1 MGRIWD
7 FVSSTITARPWWT
20 LAVLFAITLLL
31 GSGTALRAPFTGSS
45 AFLTPNS
52 EVAQA
57 SQDIDDLFSD
67 NAGVA
72 RATVVFEGDVLS
84 PAGLAQ
90 MDAVLT
96 AVTSDP
102 SVAAVQ
108 SRSNPSLAP
117 STVIAAVARIGD
129 LGSATPGEIES
140 AVAAIENIPRAK
152 LAFDR
157 VYGTDDSGQPLGI
170 AAIYLDSSER
180 EPLFAAQ
187 ERVEEIADATPGPL
201 STVTISTSSLNRDFR
216 EGTSRLSA
224 PFFVLAV
231 VLIGALIFLFLRRF
245 SDLVVTMLGII
256 VSVIWIIGAEGW
268 LGPNALGLI
277 GPPNALT
284 AMVPVILVSLSVD
297 YSIQAVARYR
307 EHRIAG
313 EPAVEAVRNG
323 LRRVL
328 IPLTLAALTTAISFS
343 TSVLSPV
350 DAIGDFGVVSGLGV
364 ALSLIVMLSLGPAVK
379 AIIDRRKEAAG
390 TLTAPRPVSEALP
403 GMGRAAERLGISVA
417 RNATPYFL
425 GVIAVSIGFG
435 VAATGLTSEFSP
447 RDILPG
453 GSPTAQAIESV
464 EAAVG
469 DASEHVNVVVKAE
482 ITDTRTFLNVF
493 EITEVFDEPDSRP
506 EGATSPMEA
515 SLGLLVRDAIT
526 PGSGEYDSEVAAA
539 FDEAT
544 AGLILD
550 PAKIQSFLDLLAAK
564 NPDGVR
570 QVLVNDPAGDDTML
584 LRFSAATTDNVQTQ
598 ALLDDLQDLWF
609 GAEEEVQVSSAR
621 IRSLEILQSV
631 AELQTAAILTTIAAA
646 LIVLAAFFWATD
658 REPVLA
664 VIAVVPVVVVLI
676 WVLGTMALLRIPFSP
691 VTSLITALC
700 IGIGVD
706 YTIHVIH
713 RYREQFTANR
723 NPEIAAA
730 QTLGTTGAA
739 LLGSAV
745 TTAVGFGVM
754 ALSPA
759 STIAQFGIVAAITIA
774 YSLVVSVLLVPPAMA
789 VWGAFRNMRL
799 QSMVERM
806 WSDLDVAIDATLED
820 AGGT

>member
-1 MGRIWD
+1 MGRFWD
-7 FVSSTITARPWWT
+7 FVSAAITARPWWT
-20 LAVLFAITLLL
+20 LGVLFVITLLL
-31 GSGTALRAPFTGSS
+31 GSGIALRAPFAGSD
-45 AFLTPNS
+45 AFLTDSS

-57 SQDIDDLFSD
+57 SQDVEDLFSD

-72 RATVVFEGDVLS
+72 RTTILFEGDVLS

-90 MDAVLT
+90 MDDVL
-96 AVTSDP
+96 AGVTSDP
-102 SVAAVQ
+102 DVAAVQ
-108 SRSNPSLAP
+108 SLSNPAVAP
-117 STVIAAVARIGD
+117 STVIKLVGRIGD
-129 LGSATPGEIES
+129 LGSATPDQIES
-140 AVAAIENIPRAK
+140 AVASIEAIPRAK
-152 LAFDR
+152 RAFDR
-157 VYGTDDSGQPLGI
+157 LYGVDDSGAPLGI
-170 AAIYLDSSER
+170 GAVYLDSSDRER
-180 EPLFAAQ
+180 MLAAQ
-187 ERVEEIADATPGPL
+187 ETIETIADTTPGPL
-201 STVTISTSSLNRDFR
+201 STTTISTASLNRDFR

-224 PFFVLAV
+224 PFFGLAV
-231 VLIGALIFLFLRRF
+231 ILIGALIFLFLRRL
-245 SDLVVTMLGII
+245 SDLVVTMLGIF
-256 VSVIWIIGAEGW
+256 VSVVWIIGAEGW
-268 LGPNALGLI
+268 LGPNGLALI
-277 GPPNALT
+277 GGPNALT
-284 AMVPVILVSLSVD
+284 AMVPIILVSLSVD

-313 EPAVEAVRNG
+313 EPAAQAVRNG

-328 IPLTLAALTTAISFS
+328 IPLTLAALTTAISFA

-350 DAIGDFGVVSGLGV
+350 DAIGNFGVVSGLGV
-364 ALSLIVMLSLGPAVK
+364 ALSLVVMLSLGPAIKV
-379 AIIDRRKEAAG
+379 IIDRRKEAEG

-403 GMGRAAERLGISVA
+403 GMRNAAERLGISVA
-417 RNATPYFL
+417 RNSTPYIV
-425 GVIAVSIGFG
+425 GVVAVSIGFAF
-435 VAATGLTSEFSP
+435 AATGLTSEFSP
-447 RDILPG
+447 RDVLPG
-453 GSPTAQAIESV
+453 GSQTAQALESV

-469 DASEHVNVVVKAE
+469 EASEHVNVVVKAE

-493 EITEVFDEPDSRP
+493 EITEIFDDPEARP
-506 EGATSPMEA
+506 PGAASPMEA
-515 SLGLLVRDAIT
+515 SLGLLVRETIT
-526 PGSGEYDSEVAAA
+526 PGSDGYDAEVAAA

-564 NPDGVR
+564 NPDGLR
-570 QVLVNDPAGDDTML
+570 QVFVNDPAGADTML
-584 LRFSAATTDNVQTQ
+584 LRFSAATTNNVETQ
-598 ALLDDLQDLWF
+598 ALLDDLDDLWF
-609 GAEEEVQVSSAR
+609 GAEEEVQVTSTR
-621 IRSLEILQSV
+621 IRSLEILESV
-631 AELQTAAILTTIAAA
+631 ADLQTAAILTTVAAA

-664 VIAVVPVVVVLI
+664 VIAVVPVVVVLV

-723 NPEIAAA
+723 DPENAAA
-730 QTLGTTGAA
+730 QTLATTGAA
-739 LLGSAV
+739 LVGSAV

-759 STIAQFGIVAAITIA
+759 ATIAQFGIVAAITIA
-774 YSLVVSVLLVPPAMA
+774 YSLIVSVLLVPPAMA

-806 WSDLDVAIDATLED
+806 WSDLDVAIDASMEESQG
-820 AGGT
+820 A

>member
-7 FVSSTITARPWWT
+7 FVSAAITARPWWT
-20 LAVLFAITLLL
+20 LGVLFVVTLLL
-31 GSGTALRAPFTGSS
+31 GAGTALRAPFAGSD
-45 AFLTPNS
+45 AFLTDSS
-52 EVAQA
+52 EVTQA
-57 SQDIDDLFSD
+57 SQDVEDLFGD

-72 RATVVFEGDVLS
+72 RTTILFEGDVLS

-90 MDAVLT
+90 MDDLLAAVN
-96 AVTSDP
+96 SDP
-102 SVAAVQ
+102 EAAAVQ
-108 SRSNPSLAP
+108 STSNPAVAP
-117 STVIAAVARIGD
+117 STIIAAVLQIGD
-129 LGSATPGEIES
+129 LGSATPAQIES
-140 AVAAIENIPRAK
+140 AVAAIESFPRAK
-152 LAFDR
+152 RAFDR
-157 VYGTDDSGQPLGI
+157 LFGFDESGEPLGL
-170 AAIYLDSSER
+170 AVVYLDSSDR
-180 EPLFAAQ
+180 DRMLAAQ
-187 ERVEEIADATPGPL
+187 GNIESIAEATPGPL
-201 STVTISTSSLNRDFR
+201 STTTVSTASLNRDFR

-224 PFFVLAV
+224 PFFGLAV
-231 VLIGALIFLFLRRF
+231 ILIGALIFLFLRRL
-245 SDLVVTMLGII
+245 SDLVVTMMGII
-256 VSVIWIIGAEGW
+256 VAVVWIIGAEGW
-268 LGPNALGLI
+268 LGPNGLALI
-277 GPPNALT
+277 GAPNALT
-284 AMVPVILVSLSVD
+284 AMVPIILVSLSVD

-313 EPAVEAVRNG
+313 EPAAQAVRNG

-328 IPLTLAALTTAISFS
+328 IPLTLAALTTAISFA

-350 DAIGDFGVVSGLGV
+350 DAIGNFGVVSGLGV
-364 ALSLIVMLSLGPAVK
+364 ALSLLVMLSLGPAVK
-379 AIIDRRKEAAG
+379 VIIDRRKEAEG

-403 GMGRAAERLGISVA
+403 GMRRAAERLGTSVA
-417 RNATPYFL
+417 RNSTPYIL

-447 RDILPG
+447 RDVLPG
-453 GSPTAQAIESV
+453 GSATARAIESI

-469 DASEHVNVVVKAE
+469 EASEHVNVVVKAE

-493 EITEVFDEPDSRP
+493 EITETFEDPEARP
-506 EGATSPMEA
+506 PGATSPMEA
-515 SLGLLVRDAIT
+515 SLGLLVRDRVT

-539 FDEAT
+539 FEEAT

-550 PAKIQSFLDLLAAK
+550 PVKIQSFLDLLAAK
-564 NPDGVR
+564 SPNGLR
-570 QVLVNDPAGDDTML
+570 QVLVNNPAGTDTML
-584 LRFSAATTDNVQTQ
+584 LRFSAATADNVETQ
-598 ALLDDLQDLWF
+598 ALLDDLDDLWF
-609 GAEEEVQVSSAR
+609 GAEEEVQVTSTR
-621 IRSLEILQSV
+621 IRSLEILESV
-631 AELQTAAILTTIAAA
+631 ADLQTAAILTTVVAA

-664 VIAVVPVVVVLI
+664 VIAVVPVAIVLV
-676 WVLGTMALLRIPFSP
+676 WVLGTMSLLGIPFSP

-723 NPEIAAA
+723 DPEAAAA
-730 QTLGTTGAA
+730 QTLATTGAA
-739 LLGSAV
+739 LVGSAV

-759 STIAQFGIVAAITIA
+759 STIAQFGVVAAITIA

-806 WSDLDVAIDATLED
+806 WTDLDVAIEATMGD
-820 AGGT
+820 SKGS